1 MCVMDPER
9 FDADPDPNFFLLLW
23 IREKKNQI
31 KISQNFLFHLKQ
43 IIETHKMYRICF
55 AHSTYLILQT
65 YFLK

>member
-9 FDADPDPNFFLLLW
+9 FDADPDANFFYCCGSG
-23 IREKKNQI
+23 RKKNQI